1 VVKRIVTDPA
11 VRRGFWD
18 GLIVSGLTAIVVVL
32 TVVVFPGGPDESDS
46 DPEYLWQYLVVLL
59 VLALLFVAIGYRGRR
74 RSAGVSGGP
83 KAGAAAGA
91 VFAVM
96 VTLIFLAVNNVFFD
110 VVRQQHDKRVAFAA
124 SGWTSMR
131 AYINVQ
137 QVMGLSVLI
146 PMGILAGVVLGLIGA
161 AIAGASRESAPQS
174 AQT

>member
-32 TVVVFPGGPDESDS
+32 TVVVFPSGPDESDS
-46 DPEYLWQYLVVLL
+46 DPEYLWQYFVVLL

-74 RSAGVSGGP
+74 RSTGLSGGP
-83 KAGAAAGA
+83 KAGAAAGV

-96 VTLIFLAVNNVFFD
+96 VTLIFLVVNNVFFD
-110 VVRQQHDKRVAFAA
+110 IVGQQHDKRVAFAA

-146 PMGILAGVVLGLIGA
+146 PMGTLAGVVLGLIGA
-161 AIAGASRESAPQS
+161 AIARGPQRS
-174 AQT
+174 PVP